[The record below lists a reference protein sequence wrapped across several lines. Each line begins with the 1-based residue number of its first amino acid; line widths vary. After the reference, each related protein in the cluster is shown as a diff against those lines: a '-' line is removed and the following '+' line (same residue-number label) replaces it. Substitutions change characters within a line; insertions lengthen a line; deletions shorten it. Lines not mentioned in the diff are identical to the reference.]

1 MGKEMGCCGTEGGFA
16 ATAILIGVAY
26 ALQHKGVIFSNVV
39 LWPWV
44 LIAIGVVTLLH
55 KKK

>member
-1 MGKEMGCCGTEGGFA
+1 MGCCGTEGGFA

>member
-1 MGKEMGCCGTEGGFA
+1 MGKDVGCCGTEGGCA
-16 ATAILIGVAY
+16 ATLILIGVVY
-26 ALQHKGVIFSNVV
+26 ALQHKGVLFTNVV

-44 LIAIGVVTLLH
+44 LIAIGVVTLIH